1 MNSSISKKDFSIFL
15 VDDSEVCIDMY
26 RIALKKLG
34 YMNIQVFNDSSSCL
48 NSLVLCPKVILL
60 DYYMDN
66 MDGIEILK
74 KIKRFDPHISVVFI
88 SSQEEITVAVNAL
101 KYGAFDYIE
110 KKDFSLEK
118 IRSMMEKLEYIQDV
132 IQKRKKKTALNK
144 MLSTMGVF
152 SLVLIIKNVFTR

>member
-1 MNSSISKKDFSIFL
+1 MNTSIPKKDFSIFL

-34 YMNIQVFNDSSSCL
+34 YTNIQVFNDSGSCL
-48 NSLVLCPKVILL
+48 NSLVLCPKVIFL

-118 IRSMMEKLEYIQDV
+118 IRVMMEKLEYIQDV

-152 SLVLIIKNVFTR
+152 SLILVVKNIFTR